1 MHKNRHHKIIIL
13 IVVLIQLISIR
24 AHAQY
29 PTVRETI
36 INLPTFDDRFL
47 HYGYFVG
54 LNSYDFKF
62 SYHKEYYTEKF
73 KDIELIPSMGF
84 NVGLIG
90 FGESTNIS
98 TSESRL
104 LVLFQRDLIFPEHSI
119 FTDESDRLREV
130 KSTYIHIPLIVKLSA
145 ARINNFRPFV
155 LVGISKDF
163 NLSSNHK
170 NIDDNFS
177 NVFRTEPQNMNYE
190 IGLGLDF
197 YLFYFK
203 FSPSIRGIFS
213 MQNELIPDSVV
224 DPLSSPWT
232 GGITKWSVEDL
243 QSTLLSNNPIFQ
255 GRKISPNNIADAMA
269 TLRLSTPAPLLWE
282 GIVIR
287 LSIFSNNASLMP

>member
-1 MHKNRHHKIIIL
+1 MHKNRHHKILIL
-13 IVVLIQLISIR
+13 TAALLYLVS
-24 AHAQY
+24 ATAYAQY
-29 PTVRETI
+29 PRIRETI

-54 LNSYDFKF
+54 VNSYDFKF
-62 SYHKEYYTEKF
+62 SYDKGYYTAKL
-73 KDIELIPSMGF
+73 KDIEVQPSTGF

-90 FGESTNIS
+90 DMRVNKYINIRIEPGLYYS
-98 TSESRL
+98 KRN
-104 LVLFQRDLIFPEHSI
+104 LIFHKHPL
-119 FTDESDRLREV
+119 FTDESDRFREV
-130 KSTYIHIPLIVKLSA
+130 KSTYIHLPLMVKFSA

-155 LVGISKDF
+155 LAGISTDF

-190 IGLGLDF
+190 IGLGFDF

-224 DPLSSPWT
+224 DPADSPWT
-232 GGITKWSVEDL
+232 GGISKMVSRGFAINLTFE
-243 QSTLLSNNPIFQ
+243 
-255 GRKISPNNIADAMA
+255 
-269 TLRLSTPAPLLWE
+269 
-282 GIVIR
+282 
-287 LSIFSNNASLMP
+287 

>member
-1 MHKNRHHKIIIL
+1 MHKNRHHKIITL

-90 FGESTNIS
+90 DLRINKYINIRIEPGLYYS
-98 TSESRL
+98 K
-104 LVLFQRDLIFPEHSI
+104 RDLIFPEHSI

-232 GGITKWSVEDL
+232 GGITKMVSRGFAINLTFE
-243 QSTLLSNNPIFQ
+243 
-255 GRKISPNNIADAMA
+255 
-269 TLRLSTPAPLLWE
+269 
-282 GIVIR
+282 
-287 LSIFSNNASLMP
+287 

>member
-13 IVVLIQLISIR
+13 IVVLIQFISIR
-24 AHAQY
+24 ANAQY

-62 SYHKEYYTEKF
+62 SYHKEYYAEKF
-73 KDIELIPSMGF
+73 KDIELNPSMGF

-90 FGESTNIS
+90 DVRINKYINIRIEPGLYYS
-98 TSESRL
+98 K
-104 LVLFQRDLIFPEHSI
+104 RDLIFPENSN

-213 MQNELIPDSVV
+213 MQNELIPDNVI

-232 GGITKWSVEDL
+232 GGITKMVSRGFAINLTFE
-243 QSTLLSNNPIFQ
+243 
-255 GRKISPNNIADAMA
+255 
-269 TLRLSTPAPLLWE
+269 
-282 GIVIR
+282 
-287 LSIFSNNASLMP
+287 